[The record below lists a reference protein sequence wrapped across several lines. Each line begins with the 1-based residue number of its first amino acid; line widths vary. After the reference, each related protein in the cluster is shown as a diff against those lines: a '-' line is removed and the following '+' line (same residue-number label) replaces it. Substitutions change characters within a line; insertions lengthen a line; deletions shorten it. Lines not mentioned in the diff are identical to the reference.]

1 MYKAL
6 SNVAER
12 NGGNHPLAHLVAGLS
27 ADDLGMSKEALK
39 LMNALLSTAPSRSIK
54 DHILGSLGELKFKKG
69 MRRLLTFH
77 DGEVLLECCRFQDLY
92 LSLMEDYQGEGF
104 DNNNPQHEETLLKF
118 WKNVY
123 PKVSLK
129 ARISEEWG
137 DLGFQGKD
145 PASDFRGMGML
156 GLKHLCYISSV
167 HKKQF
172 RELAAQY
179 KKTKAEKQYPFSVAG
194 IRISDLLFQLFELG
208 KYRKGGGG
216 RGGGEGGSRSGI
228 GGRQRVCKII
238 FDGEENNIV
247 EEMYCGIFWLLNKLW
262 YEMKLDYMGFP
273 QVFFLNLSFL
283 SFFFINFFFF
293 FLPSLPSPTGVDPS
307 RRTCTHRL

>member
-12 NGGNHPLAHLVAGLS
+12 NGGNHPLTHLVAGLS

-39 LMNALLSTAPSRSIK
+39 LMNALLSTAPSRAIK

-104 DNNNPQHEETLLKF
+104 DNTNPQHEETLLQF

-123 PKVSLK
+123 PKVPLK

-145 PASDFRGMGML
+145 PASDFRAMGML

-194 IRISDLLFQLFELG
+194 IQISDLLFKLFGVG

-216 RGGGEGGSRSGI
+216 GGEEGGEGSGS

-238 FDGEENNIV
+238 FDGEENIIV
-247 EEMYCGIFWLLNKLW
+247 EEMYCSIFWLLNKLW

-273 QVFFLNLSFL
+273 QVSFFPLNLSFL
-283 SFFFINFFFF
+283 SLSFSPN
-293 FLPSLPSPTGVDPS
+293 LPFPSPGVEPS
-307 RRTCTHRL
+307 PRTCTHRL